1 MPDRRALLA
10 ALILALPAGLLA
22 DDYPGGR
29 PATPVSELPKLRKQL
44 RTGDWNARIDAVHR
58 LGEMGESAVPSL
70 RKALKDRSPRV
81 RASAAFALGNIGRPA
96 ENAVP
101 ALVRALR
108 DKNADVRYSAA
119 ESLGR
124 IGAPAARKAFER
136 YLRREFRRSLR
147 ESRR

>member
-1 MPDRRALLA
+1 
-10 ALILALPAGLLA
+10 
-22 DDYPGGR
+22 
-29 PATPVSELPKLRKQL
+29 
-44 RTGDWNARIDAVHR
+44 
-58 LGEMGESAVPSL
+58 MGESAIPSL

-108 DKNADVRYSAA
+108 DKNAGVRYSAA

-124 IGAPAARKAFER
+124 IGTPDARKAFER
-136 YLRREFRRSLR
+136 YLRREFKRSLR
-147 ESRR
+147 DTGR